1 MQQLREM
8 LRNIPA
14 DEYRR
19 RVSEYQQKMAGD
31 LLGRLQALQAAST
44 PEPPQWSDLPDGVAS
59 RFIGRTGQYL
69 MQVYSKANIWEVG
82 PMGQFVR
89 DVREVDPEAT
99 GNPLQVYEA
108 SRQMKRSFEQAA
120 WYALLVIVPVVLLD
134 FRRLNHTLLAM
145 LPMGFGLLQT
155 LGLMGLLDIPLNQAN
170 IIVLP
175 LTIGI
180 GLEGG
185 INLLHELRCQRG
197 GYRGAGN
204 AVIVAVVVNSLTTMV
219 GFGGPDD
226 RQSSRIAEPRPRA
239 DDLDGLLPVQ
249 LPPAAQSPGA
259 RAVQRRRR
267 IIGRRRRGNRGR
279 LRRLRRN
286 VQGESLAA

>member
-1 MQQLREM
+1 
-8 LRNIPA
+8 
-14 DEYRR
+14 
-19 RVSEYQQKMAGD
+19 
-31 LLGRLQALQAAST
+31 
-44 PEPPQWSDLPDGVAS
+44 
-59 RFIGRTGQYL
+59 

-185 INLLHELRCQRG
+185 INLLHELRLPAARLPRRGQRG
-197 GYRGAGN
+197 HRRRGRQFADHHGRLRGA
-204 AVIVAVVVNSLTTMV
+204 
-219 GFGGPDD
+219 DD
-226 RQSSRIAEPRPRA
+226 RQPSRPAEPRPRA

-249 LPPAAQSPGA
+249 FAPAAQSPGPW
-259 RAVQRRRR
+259 AVQRR
-267 IIGRRRRGNRGR
+267 
-279 LRRLRRN
+279 
-286 VQGESLAA
+286 Q